1 MCIYK
6 TIWGSVSLTGTGNSD
21 YYLQGQADSVNLDL
35 NGNSD
40 AAIGIDS
47 GT

>member
-1 MCIYK
+1 MYLQGNL
-6 TIWGSVSLTGTGNSD
+6 GSVSLTGTGNSD

-35 NGNSD
+35 SGNSD